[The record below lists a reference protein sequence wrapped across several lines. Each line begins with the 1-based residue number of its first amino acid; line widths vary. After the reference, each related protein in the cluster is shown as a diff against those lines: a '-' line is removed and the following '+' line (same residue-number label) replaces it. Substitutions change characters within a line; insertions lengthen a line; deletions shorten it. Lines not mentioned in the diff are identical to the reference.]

1 MRLRPILP
9 AVRWPVAARSAE
21 TDPFAAMRREMESLF
36 DDLSGEWTMPPA
48 RSDTLTPMVNV
59 AETSKGLEI
68 SADLPGVNHKDIELD
83 LSDGILTL
91 KAERHAEKEER
102 DEKKHYHIV
111 ERSHGTLLRRFALPF
126 DVDADKVDANFD
138 AGVLKVFVPRAQP
151 AEKEKAKIAIKGK
164 S

>member
-1 MRLRPILP
+1 MATR
-9 AVRWPVAARSAE
+9 VADA
-21 TDPFAAMRREMESLF
+21 DPFNAMRREMESLF
-36 DDLSGEWTMPPA
+36 DDLSGGWDTLPA

-68 SADLPGVNHKDIELD
+68 SAELPGVDQKDIELD

-91 KAERHAEKEER
+91 KAERHAEKDER

-126 DVDADKVDANFD
+126 EVDADKVEANFD
-138 AGVLKVFVPRAQP
+138 SGVLKVFVPRQQP

-164 S
+164 A